1 VAAMSNGEAPSA
13 TISNGNGA
21 TTTNGSTTT
30 TTNGNSSVIS
40 ANVASAVANGPD
52 APPNNTTAKEKMTA
66 KAVDLDDEI
75 DASVALQYGWRTGVI
90 IIAVWLLLFVG
101 AVLLRNYADGRAWQ
115 VLGVFFYVGTIVFGG
130 GPVVIPLL
138 FQYIVEPGWAE
149 PSAFLL
155 GLAIINSMPGTL
167 RFTMLCYTSQIYI
180 VLCCI

>member
-1 VAAMSNGEAPSA
+1 MSNGEAPSA
-13 TISNGNGA
+13 TISNGN
-21 TTTNGSTTT
+21 N
-30 TTNGNSSVIS
+30 TTNGNGLSSDNNVLS

-52 APPNNTTAKEKMTA
+52 APPNSTTAKEKMTA
-66 KAVDLDDEI
+66 KAVSLDDEI

-90 IIAVWLLLFVG
+90 IIVIWLLLFVG

-138 FQYIVEPGWAE
+138 YQYIVTPGWAE

-167 RFTMLCYTSQIYI
+167 NYNILCHLYAVMLRLI
-180 VLCCI
+180 